1 MLDRATAAVQ
11 VYFEVNLTRGISWRQ
26 PCNTVQSAHPK
37 GTHLA
42 LAHTGTR
49 LQHVDQAHVAD
60 IKASRTCCIDLA
72 GPRRLDSIT
81 RAVRCD
87 SYSSTSSSS
96 TSPTKK
102 LSISRDE
109 RTIPNHSKCASSHFD
124 LPNPKMATL
133 QTQRPQ
139 RTMRAEASSIGLS
152 PAMAF
157 FMGSESHAL
166 EVTKHGP
173 RVPPR

>member
-1 MLDRATAAVQ
+1 M
-11 VYFEVNLTRGISWRQ
+11 NLTRGISWRQ

-49 LQHVDQAHVAD
+49 LQHVDQAHAAD

-87 SYSSTSSSS
+87 SYSSTSSIP

-109 RTIPNHSKCASSHFD
+109 RTIPNHSKCVSSHFG
-124 LPNPKMATL
+124 LPIPRWQLSKHSAHKGRCAQKL
-133 QTQRPQ
+133 PQ
-139 RTMRAEASSIGLS
+139 LDCHRQWRFSWDRK
-152 PAMAF
+152 AM
-157 FMGSESHAL
+157 L
-166 EVTKHGP
+166 WK
-173 RVPPR
+173 